1 MAQAGDRRALEQ
13 LLRLHRPRIER
24 LCRRMCRGDGSFD
37 DVLQETYL
45 GIVRNIASFRGQSS
59 FLTWVYTVARTY
71 RGRYVRT
78 AARHQARELAASEL
92 AVTPPSVDV
101 EGSIAGAELGG
112 AIHQALAHLSEIDR
126 RILLLRDVDGLTA
139 AEVADVTGLSVPAV
153 KTRLHR
159 ARVMARRR
167 LGTLHG
173 DFEPLRPCA
182 A

>member
-1 MAQAGDRRALEQ
+1 
-13 LLRLHRPRIER
+13 
-24 LCRRMCRGDGSFD
+24 MCRGDGSFD

-78 AARHQARELAASEL
+78 AARHQARTL
-92 AVTPPSVDV
+92 AVTELSIAPRSIDV
-101 EGSIAGAELGG
+101 EGTVAGAELGG
-112 AIHQALAHLSEIDR
+112 AIHQALAHLSDLDR

-139 AEVADVTGLSVPAV
+139 AEVAVATGLSIPAV

-159 ARVMARRR
+159 ARVVARRR
-167 LGTLHG
+167 LSPLH
-173 DFEPLRPCA
+173 LA
-182 A
+182 AELPRAAA